1 MELSYYGA
9 IGSPFA
15 VRAAG
20 YESWIMSSGE
30 RIIPIIPARWL
41 TVENVPNITVEMT
54 NQSSRVYSK
63 VSNRAI

>member
-1 MELSYYGA
+1 MAPLGA
-9 IGSPFA
+9 RSLC
-15 VRAAG
+15 VLL

>member
-1 MELSYYGA
+1 
-9 IGSPFA
+9 